1 MVFNCRECDVL
12 QPSTV
17 NVRPPKYLH
26 RMEWAKEKIGS
37 LSHTWNYL
45 AGYYDDIEKPNIIH
59 YTDGGPWFEN
69 YKFCPLAKE
78 WEDMKDEMLS
88 FPTDFK
94 ERQRSMT
101 ELNWDGNMERGR
113 YGEDES

>member
-1 MVFNCRECDVL
+1 
-12 QPSTV
+12 
-17 NVRPPKYLH
+17 
-26 RMEWAKEKIGS
+26 MEWAEEKIGS
-37 LSHTWNYL
+37 LPHTWNYL

-69 YKFCPLAKE
+69 YKFCPMAKD